1 MSMPRR
7 PYLTT
12 RAHEVFA
19 LAHDLADRL
28 GHAEPTPTHLALGLL
43 AEGRSVAVAALQVRA
58 VPLEVLSRELEA
70 QLPPAAAP
78 RTPAPTRAW
87 TPTDQRLL
95 AQAEAEARDL
105 GTEHSSCEHL
115 LLALLRDAE
124 SVPTRALA
132 RHGVGF
138 SDVQATVR
146 SIYAGQL
153 GAPPPTSP
161 AG

>member
-1 MSMPRR
+1 MTMPRR

-12 RAHEVFA
+12 RAHEGFA

-43 AEGRSVAVAALQVRA
+43 LEGRSVAVAALQIRG
-58 VPLEVLSRELEA
+58 VPLDALARELEA
-70 QLPPAAAP
+70 QLPPPGAP
-78 RTPAPTRAW
+78 RVPPQARAW
-87 TPTDQRLL
+87 TPTDDRLI
-95 AQAEAEARDL
+95 AQAEAEAREL

-124 SVPTRALA
+124 SVPARTLA

-138 SDVQATVR
+138 PEAQATVR
-146 SIYAGQL
+146 SILAGQL
-153 GAPPPTSP
+153 GPPPP
-161 AG
+161 AAG